1 MKLTVE
7 YHAGNP
13 NICRIPELKIRAVPE
28 CEGGGWYLPREQAE
42 MIVKA
47 VNLLGVIAVGADL
60 GKSTVSTPGESNG

>member
-7 YHAGNP
+7 YHAGNHGM
-13 NICRIPELKIRAVPE
+13 CRIPELKIKLLPE

-47 VNLLGVIAVGADL
+47 VNKEEV
-60 GKSTVSTPGESNG
+60 E